1 MDDISGIIY
10 CKKKNKISDSMDKC
24 LKASQKNLSK
34 IFDFI
39 YKETLNGTTEISDQ
53 TNLEKVNFNDNLIIG
68 KYGYFPLI

>member
-1 MDDISGIIY
+1 
-10 CKKKNKISDSMDKC
+10 MDKC

-68 KYGYFPLI
+68 KYGYFP